1 MRQMLAYGTCVR
13 AVRDRRRSDAR
24 DVMQKAFVEL
34 LLERQPWNLLLLES

>member
-24 DVMQKAFVEL
+24 DIMHKAFLEL
-34 LLERQPWNLLLLES
+34 VLERQSWNLQMLES